1 MINIKRI
8 LCPTDL
14 SQESDEALRYAV
26 ALARAY
32 QARLFLLYCAPA
44 SATVAARASGG
55 GIIGSG
61 KAVFKDSLAA
71 HLGLSSFEELD
82 WEGIVIES
90 DYPAHEI
97 AYEAARRGVDLI
109 VMRSRRRP
117 ISAALLGSTAESVC
131 RTASP

>member
-26 ALARAY
+26 ALARRY
-32 QARLFLLYCAPA
+32 QARLFLLYCAPEA
-44 SATVAARASGG
+44 SAALATRASGD
-55 GIIGSG
+55 GIIGSR

-71 HLGLSSFEELD
+71 HLGLSSFEELN
-82 WEGIVIES
+82 WEGITVES

-97 AYEAARRGVDLI
+97 AHAAATRGVDLI

-117 ISAALLGSTAESVC
+117 ISAALLGS
-131 RTASP
+131 